1 MKIGILG
8 GGQLGRMFLQAA
20 SNYPNEISIL
30 DPDSAAPCRGLV
42 RNFFQGNL
50 QDYFTVMNFGRGLDV
65 IGIEIEHVNVNALL
79 DLERQGKRVIPSPAV
94 LKTIQDKGLQKKFYL
109 NQGIASAPF
118 ALFDGEALPERRPK
132 FPLIQKTR
140 TGGYDGKG
148 VQLVRK
154 VKDLWPVPSLLE
166 ELCPIDKELAVIV
179 VQNERDCRCYDTV
192 EMLFDERLNLV
203 DSVQMPAQLAPDL
216 NRRAQQLARATAAAF
231 AAPGI
236 YAVEMFLTTGGQLLV
251 NETACRVHNSGHLTI
266 EACASSQFD
275 QMYRLLAGLPLG
287 AVARSHCAMM
297 LNLVGEPADRL
308 NLDKLLAEEQLHLH
322 WYGKSEARPGRKMGH
337 ITLLAPDLT
346 KLQARAK
353 KIKELL

>member
-20 SNYPNEISIL
+20 NNYPNEISIL

-50 QDYFTVMNFGRGLDV
+50 QDYFTVMNFGRNLDV
-65 IGIEIEHVNVNALL
+65 IGIEVEHVNGNALA
-79 DLERQGKRVIPSPAV
+79 DLERQGKKVIPSPAV
-94 LKTIQDKGLQKKFYL
+94 LKTIQDKGLQKKLYL

-118 ALFDGEALPERRPK
+118 VLFDGAELPEQRPK

-154 VKDLWPVPSLLE
+154 VKDLWPVPSVLE
-166 ELCPIDKELAVIV
+166 ELCPIKKELAVIV
-179 VQNERDCRCYDTV
+179 VQNEADCRCYETV

-203 DSVQMPAQLAPDL
+203 DSVQMPADIPAKINRQAQALAL
-216 NRRAQQLARATAAAF
+216 ATAKAF

-236 YAVEMFLTTGGQLLV
+236 YAVEMFLTENDELWV

-287 AVARSHCAMM
+287 AVTRQHCATM
-297 LNLVGEPADRL
+297 LNLVGEPADHL
-308 NLDKLLAEEQLHLH
+308 NLNALLAVEQLYLH

-337 ITLLAPDLT
+337 LTLLAPDLT
-346 KLQARAK
+346 KLRAK
-353 KIKELL
+353 VKEIKELL